1 MTDINMTKM
10 VNRKR
15 RQNRGRAKIAGTAE
29 RPRVTVFKSN
39 AHVYVQA
46 VDDATGKTIAAVN
59 DANLPAGKA
68 GLKKAGTKTEHAAEA
83 GKKLAG
89 LLKEKG
95 VTVVV
100 FDKAGFKYHGRI
112 KAVAEA
118 LRARGITV

>member
-1 MTDINMTKM
+1 MTDINMTKRI
-10 VNRKR
+10 NRQR
-15 RQNRGRAKIAGTAE
+15 RQNRGRAKIAGTAQ

-39 AHVYVQA
+39 VHVYAQA

-59 DANLPAGKA
+59 DAK
-68 GLKKAGTKTEHAAEA
+68 LKKAGTKTEHAAEA

-95 VTVVV
+95 VTVVI
-100 FDKAGFKYHGRI
+100 FDKAGFKYHGRV

-118 LRARGITV
+118 LRAEGIKL

>member
-1 MTDINMTKM
+1 MSNAQTNKR
-10 VNRKR
+10 VNRTR
-15 RQNRGRAKIAGTAE
+15 RQIRGRAKIAGTAA

-46 VDDATGKTIAAVN
+46 IDDVTGKTIAAVN
-59 DANLPAGKA
+59 DAK
-68 GLKKAGTKTEHAAEA
+68 LKKAGTKTEHAAEA

-95 VTVVV
+95 VSVVV

-118 LRARGITV
+118 LRAGGITV